1 MLLKLRSDVPLSH
14 FAFNFNL
21 RRCRVGVEA
30 ECFASP
36 LNCRWR
42 RYCSAHPDTD
52 APFGS
57 LGSFFGFKPT
67 EGSFECNPPFEEAL
81 VLRCARHINGLLDAA
96 AAKVGRCRLTL

>member
-1 MLLKLRSDVPLSH
+1 MSIFCEVLLHGAVFDALADG
-14 FAFNFNL
+14 
-21 RRCRVGVEA
+21 VGAEA

-57 LGSFFGFKPT
+57 LGSFFGFRPT

-81 VLRCARHINGLLDAA
+81 VLRCARHISGLLDAA
-96 AAKVGRCRLTL
+96 AAKVGRCRLNR